1 MSQEKAALIV
11 AFDRIAEIET
21 RLAEKEAA
29 LTRALA
35 NLDGKLA
42 KEAELR
48 EIGVGV
54 LSKAHA
60 ELAAR
65 PAKRSAPAG
74 GFGFSTGDIQGI
86 ADARIAAVTG
96 AFVTSAE
103 LAAEVAA
110 QIDYPV
116 DSVNGQTGAVS
127 LNAANVGADPS
138 GTAYA
143 AVSSLTKADVGLG
156 NVDNTSDAG
165 KPVSA
170 ATQAALDAKA
180 ASGHNHDAAYEA
192 LGAVATHAGQAD
204 PHAVYQKEAEKGA
217 ANGYA
222 GLDGAG
228 LVPVAQ
234 LPALPAAWGAVTG
247 TLSSQAD
254 LQSALDA
261 KSPTSHN
268 HDASYSALGHSHAVP
283 KLDDLT
289 APDDNTDLNASTS
302 AHGLCPKF
310 PGGTTTFLRADNT
323 WASPGASSTNIK
335 ETEVDFG
342 TAVNQRSK
350 SFTVTDADV
359 SGTSQLIVTHAL
371 SAATGKSQD
380 ENEMDAL
387 VCRAVPGTGQF
398 TVFVESLF
406 GSVAGPFK
414 LHYLVG

>member
-1 MSQEKAALIV
+1 MTRKWVRQLLAFQAGGQIADPVGTAAAQVAAHVAAAPHIAQAAL
-11 AFDRIAEIET
+11 D
-21 RLAEKEAA
+21 
-29 LTRALA
+29 
-35 NLDGKLA
+35 A
-42 KEAELR
+42 KADT
-48 EIGVGV
+48 GH
-54 LSKAHA
+54 AH
-60 ELAAR
+60 
-65 PAKRSAPAG
+65 
-74 GFGFSTGDIQGI
+74 
-86 ADARIAAVTG
+86 
-96 AFVTSAE
+96 
-103 LAAEVAA
+103 
-110 QIDYPV
+110 
-116 DSVNGQTGAVS
+116 
-127 LNAANVGADPS
+127 
-138 GTAYA
+138 
-143 AVSSLTKADVGLG
+143 TKADVGLG
-156 NVDNTSDAG
+156 NVDNTADAS
-165 KPVSA
+165 KPVST
-170 ATQAALDAKA
+170 ATQAALDTKA
-180 ASGHNHDAAYEA
+180 AAGHNHDAAYEA
-192 LGAVATHAGQAD
+192 IGAVTTHAGQAD
-204 PHAVYQKEAEKGA
+204 PHTVYQRESEKGA

-234 LPALPAAWGAVTG
+234 LPGLPTAWGAVTG
-247 TLSSQAD
+247 VLSAQTD
-254 LQSALDA
+254 LQAALDA
-261 KSPTSHN
+261 KSQTSHN

-342 TAVNQRSK
+342 TAINQRSK

-387 VCRAVPGTGQF
+387 VCRAAPGTGQF